1 METESKCY
9 RARISYFKP
18 LTMKRILK
26 IISYFLSIGLLLFY
40 QCKENEKTEPVSTI
54 LKDENVVVLTDAQLQ
69 NAPIETTTL
78 SLQKISS
85 VLKLNGMIDVP
96 PQNLVSVSIP
106 LGGYLKSSNLL
117 PGKPIS
123 KGQVIAVIENPQFI
137 QLQQDYLMAKSKVH
151 FAQLDYN
158 RQKTLNQSQATS
170 DKVMQQ
176 AQSEMNSQKILMNS
190 LAQQLRLIN
199 INPESLSSG
208 NITKSVP
215 VYSSINGFVSKVN
228 VNIGKYVN
236 PSDVLFELINP
247 DDIHLNLKVYEK
259 DLKTLNKGQRFAAYT
274 NTSPDKKYYGEILLV
289 SKDVNP
295 GGWAEVHCHFEKYDQ
310 SLVPGMYMN
319 AEIETSTAF
328 SNAIPEESI
337 VNFEGKDFVF
347 VEDKKQTYRLTPV
360 KLGET
365 ENGFI
370 QILNFNDFNNKKIV
384 IKNAYILLMKL
395 KNTAG
400 E

>member
-1 METESKCY
+1 
-9 RARISYFKP
+9 
-18 LTMKRILK
+18 MKRTFK
-26 IISYFLSIGLLLFY
+26 IISYSLSILGLLMLCE
-40 QCKENEKTEPVSTI
+40 CKDHGKTEPAPATVSS
-54 LKDENVVVLTDAQLQ
+54 KDENVVMLTDAQLK
-69 NAPIETTTL
+69 NAPIVTTVL

-106 LGGYLKSSNLL
+106 LGGYLKSSSLL
-117 PGKPIS
+117 PGKPVS

-137 QLQQDYLMAKSKVH
+137 QLQQDYLMAKSKNH

-199 INPESLSSG
+199 INPESLNSG
-208 NITKSVP
+208 SIQKSVP

-259 DLKTLNKGQRFAAYT
+259 DLANLKKGQRFAAYT
-274 NTSPDKKYYGEILLV
+274 NTEPDKKYYGEILLI
-289 SKDVNP
+289 SKDVTP

-319 AEIETSTAF
+319 AEIETSTSF
-328 SNAIPEESI
+328 SNAVPEESI

-347 VEDKKQTYRLTPV
+347 VEEKKQTYRLTPV
-360 KLGET
+360 TLGET
-365 ENGFI
+365 ENGFV
-370 QILNFNDFNNKKIV
+370 QIINADDFKNKKIV
-384 IKNAYILLMKL
+384 IKNAYTLLMKL
-395 KNTAG
+395 KNTAD

>member
-1 METESKCY
+1 MFYECKDH
-9 RARISYFKP
+9 AKP
-18 LTMKRILK
+18 
-26 IISYFLSIGLLLFY
+26 
-40 QCKENEKTEPVSTI
+40 EPPVASP
-54 LKDENVVVLTDAQLQ
+54 KDENIVTLTDAQWK
-69 NAPIETTTL
+69 NAPVVTTVL

-106 LGGYLKSSNLL
+106 LGGYLKSSSLL
-117 PGKPIS
+117 PGKPVS

-137 QLQQDYLMAKSKVH
+137 QLQQDYLMAKSKMH

-199 INPESLSSG
+199 INPESLNSG
-208 NITKSVP
+208 SIQKSVP

-259 DLKTLNKGQRFAAYT
+259 DLANLKKGQRFAAYT
-274 NTSPDKKYYGEILLV
+274 NAEPDKKYYGEILLI
-289 SKDVNP
+289 SKDVSP

-319 AEIETSTAF
+319 AEIETSTSF
-328 SNAIPEESI
+328 SNAVPEESI

-347 VEDKKQTYRLTPV
+347 VEEKKQVYRLTPV
-360 KLGET
+360 TLGET
-365 ENGFI
+365 ENGFV
-370 QILNFNDFNNKKIV
+370 QIMNADDFKNKKMV
-384 IKNAYILLMKL
+384 IRNAYTLLMKL
-395 KNTAG
+395 KNTAD

>member
-1 METESKCY
+1 
-9 RARISYFKP
+9 
-18 LTMKRILK
+18 MKRTFK
-26 IISYFLSIGLLLFY
+26 IISYSLSIIGLLMFY
-40 QCKENEKTEPVSTI
+40 ECKDHVKQEPPAASP
-54 LKDENVVVLTDAQLQ
+54 KDENVVTLTDAQLK
-69 NAPIETTTL
+69 NAPVVTTVL

-106 LGGYLKSSNLL
+106 LGGYLKSSSLL
-117 PGKPIS
+117 PGKPVS

-137 QLQQDYLMAKSKVH
+137 QLQQDYLMAKSKNH

-199 INPESLSSG
+199 INPGSLNSG
-208 NITKSVP
+208 NIQKSVP

-259 DLKTLNKGQRFAAYT
+259 DLANLKKGQRFAAYT
-274 NTSPDKKYYGEILLV
+274 NAEPDKKYYGEILLI

-319 AEIETSTAF
+319 AEIETSTSF
-328 SNAIPEESI
+328 SNAVPEESI

-347 VEDKKQTYRLTPV
+347 VEEKKQTYRLTPV
-360 KLGET
+360 TLGET
-365 ENGFI
+365 ENGFV
-370 QILNFNDFNNKKIV
+370 QIMNTDDFKNKKIA
-384 IKNAYILLMKL
+384 IKNAYTLLMKL
-395 KNTAG
+395 KNTAD

>member
-1 METESKCY
+1 M
-9 RARISYFKP
+9 
-18 LTMKRILK
+18 
-26 IISYFLSIGLLLFY
+26 FY
-40 QCKENEKTEPVSTI
+40 ECKDHGKTEPAPAAVSS
-54 LKDENVVVLTDAQLQ
+54 KDENVVTLTDAQLK
-69 NAPIETTTL
+69 NATVVTTVL

-106 LGGYLKSSNLL
+106 LGGYLKSSSLL
-117 PGKPIS
+117 PGKPVS

-137 QLQQDYLMAKSKVH
+137 QLQQDYLMAKSKNH

-176 AQSEMNSQKILMNS
+176 AQSEMNSQKILMTS

-199 INPESLSSG
+199 INPESLNSG
-208 NITKSVP
+208 NIQKSVP

-259 DLKTLNKGQRFAAYT
+259 DLANLKKGQRFSAYT
-274 NTSPDKKYYGEILLV
+274 NAEPDKKYYGEILLI

-319 AEIETSTAF
+319 AEIETSTSF
-328 SNAIPEESI
+328 SNAVPEESI

-347 VEDKKQTYRLTPV
+347 VEEKKQTYRLTPV
-360 KLGET
+360 TLGET
-365 ENGFI
+365 ENGFV
-370 QILNFNDFNNKKIV
+370 QIKNADDFKNKKIV
-384 IKNAYILLMKL
+384 IRNAYTLLMKL
-395 KNTAG
+395 KNTAD

>member
-9 RARISYFKP
+9 RTGIHYFKS
-18 LTMKRILK
+18 LTMKFKLK
-26 IISYFLSIGLLLFY
+26 IISYSLSIGLLIFY
-40 QCKENEKTEPVSTI
+40 QCKGHEKIETVSAAS
-54 LKDENVVVLTDAQLQ
+54 KDENIVVLTDAQLR

-106 LGGYLKSSNLL
+106 LGGYLTSSSLL
-117 PGKPIS
+117 PGKPVS

-137 QLQQDYLMAKSKVH
+137 QLQQDYLMAKSKLH

-176 AQSEMNSQKILMNS
+176 AQSEMNNQKILMNS

-259 DLKTLNKGQRFAAYT
+259 DLQNLNKGQRFAAYT
-274 NTSPDKKYYGEILLV
+274 NTDPDKKYYGEILLI

-319 AEIETSTAF
+319 AEIETSTSF
-328 SNAIPEESI
+328 SNAVPEESI

-347 VEDKKQTYRLTPV
+347 VEEKKQTYRLTPV
-360 KLGET
+360 TLGET

-384 IKNAYILLMKL
+384 TKNAYTLLMKL
-395 KNTAG
+395 KNT
-400 E
+400 EEE

>member
-1 METESKCY
+1 MKS
-9 RARISYFKP
+9 ISIYT
-18 LTMKRILK
+18 LL
-26 IISYFLSIGLLLFY
+26 ISLFIFI
-40 QCKENEKTEPVSTI
+40 QCKKEEAQNQEKNIPQ
-54 LKDENVVVLTDAQLQ
+54 DENVVTLTDSQLR

-78 SLQKISS
+78 SLHNISS

-106 LGGYLKSSNLL
+106 LGGYLKSSSLL
-117 PGKPIS
+117 PGKPVS

-137 QLQQDYLMAKSKVH
+137 QLQQDYLMAKSKMH

-158 RQKTLNQSQATS
+158 RQKLLNQSQATS

-176 AQSEMNSQKILMNS
+176 AQSEMNNQKIVMNS

-199 INPESLSSG
+199 INPESLNSG
-208 NITKSVP
+208 NIKKNVP
-215 VYSSINGFVSKVN
+215 VYSTINGFVSKVN

-259 DLKTLNKGQRFAAYT
+259 DLENLQKGQRFAAYT
-274 NTSPDKKYYGEILLV
+274 NTEPDKKYYGEILLI

-319 AEIETSTAF
+319 AEIETSTSF
-328 SNAIPEESI
+328 SNAVPEESI

-360 KLGET
+360 TLGET
-365 ENGFI
+365 ENGFV
-370 QILNFNDFNNKKIV
+370 QIVNSDDFKNKKIV
-384 IKNAYILLMKL
+384 TRNAYTLLMKL
-395 KNTAG
+395 KNTEG

>member
-1 METESKCY
+1 MKS
-9 RARISYFKP
+9 ISIYYT
-18 LTMKRILK
+18 LL
-26 IISYFLSIGLLLFY
+26 ISFFIFI
-40 QCKENEKTEPVSTI
+40 QCKKQEQTGSKVNLS
-54 LKDENVVVLTDAQLQ
+54 KDENVVTLTDAQFR
-69 NAPIETTTL
+69 NAPIATAAF
-78 SLQKISS
+78 SMQKISS

-106 LGGYLKSSNLL
+106 LGGYLKSCNLL
-117 PGKPIS
+117 PGKPVS

-137 QLQQDYLMAKSKVH
+137 QLQQDYLMAKSKMH

-176 AQSEMNSQKILMNS
+176 AQSEMSSQKILMNS

-199 INPESLSSG
+199 INPESLHSES
-208 NITKSVP
+208 IQKSVP

-259 DLKTLNKGQRFAAYT
+259 DLGNLKKGQRFVAYT
-274 NTSPDKKYYGEILLV
+274 NTAPDKKYFGEVLLI
-289 SKDVNP
+289 SKDINP

-319 AEIETSTAF
+319 AEIETSTSF
-328 SNAIPEESI
+328 SNAVPEESI

-347 VEDKKQTYRLTPV
+347 VEEKKQTYRLTPV
-360 KLGET
+360 TLGET
-365 ENGFI
+365 ENGFV
-370 QILNFNDFNNKKIV
+370 QIMNADDFKNKKIV
-384 IKNAYILLMKL
+384 IKNAYTLLMKL
-395 KNTAG
+395 KNTAD

>member
-1 METESKCY
+1 
-9 RARISYFKP
+9 
-18 LTMKRILK
+18 MKRKFK
-26 IISYFLSIGLLLFY
+26 IISYSLPIIGLLMFY
-40 QCKENEKTEPVSTI
+40 ECKDHGKTEPVPAAVSS
-54 LKDENVVVLTDAQLQ
+54 KDENVVTLTEAQLK
-69 NAPIETTTL
+69 NAPIATTTL

-85 VLKLNGMIDVP
+85 LLKLNGMIDVP

-106 LGGYLKSSNLL
+106 LGGYLKSSSLL
-117 PGKPIS
+117 PGKPVS

-137 QLQQDYLMAKSKVH
+137 QLQQDYLMARSKMH
-151 FAQLDYN
+151 FAELDYN

-199 INPESLSSG
+199 INPASLNSG
-208 NITKSVP
+208 NIKKNVP

-259 DLKTLNKGQRFAAYT
+259 DLGNLKMGQRFTAYT
-274 NTSPDKKYYGEILLV
+274 NAAPDKKYYGEIILI

-295 GGWAEVHCHFEKYDQ
+295 GGMAEVHCHFEKYDQ

-319 AEIETSTAF
+319 AEIETSTSF
-328 SNAIPEESI
+328 SNAVPEESI

-347 VEDKKQTYRLTPV
+347 VEEKARTYRLTPV
-360 KLGET
+360 TLGET

-370 QILNFNDFNNKKIV
+370 QILNTDDFKNKKIV
-384 IKNAYILLMKL
+384 TKNAYTLLMKL
-395 KNTAG
+395 KNTAD

>member
-1 METESKCY
+1 MKS
-9 RARISYFKP
+9 ISIYTLLISLF
-18 LTMKRILK
+18 
-26 IISYFLSIGLLLFY
+26 III
-40 QCKENEKTEPVSTI
+40 QCKKEEAPNQEKNIPQ
-54 LKDENVVVLTDAQLQ
+54 DENVVTLTDAQLR

-78 SLQKISS
+78 SLKNISS

-106 LGGYLKSSNLL
+106 LGGYLKSSSLL
-117 PGKPIS
+117 PGKPVS

-137 QLQQDYLMAKSKVH
+137 QLQQDYLMAKSKMH

-158 RQKTLNQSQATS
+158 RQKLLNQSQATS

-176 AQSEMNSQKILMNS
+176 AQSEMNNQKIVMNS

-199 INPESLSSG
+199 INPESLNSG
-208 NITKSVP
+208 NIKKNVP
-215 VYSSINGFVSKVN
+215 VYSTINGFVSKVN

-259 DLKTLNKGQRFAAYT
+259 DLENLQKGQRFAAYT
-274 NTSPDKKYYGEILLV
+274 NTEPDKKYYGEILLI

-319 AEIETSTAF
+319 AEIETSTSF
-328 SNAIPEESI
+328 SNAVPEETI

-360 KLGET
+360 TLGET
-365 ENGFI
+365 ENGFV
-370 QILNFNDFNNKKIV
+370 QIVNSDDFKNKKIV
-384 IKNAYILLMKL
+384 TRNAYTLLMKL
-395 KNTAG
+395 KNTEG